1 MLTLPSYKLISLGDS
16 AITIDFGNIIDEDVN
31 DVVLALYHSLQ
42 QSPIPSM
49 IEAVPA
55 YSSLTIYY
63 DVAAA
68 QKKTSPGMLAYE
80 WMTGEISKR
89 LQTPLT
95 NAGTAPAGVQP
106 EVVTIPVCYDPMFAP
121 DLEQLALRKGLTT
134 EEVISIHTSKE
145 YRVYMLGF
153 LPGFSYMGE
162 VDARI
167 VIPRKPVPV
176 NVQPGSVGVAG
187 RQTGIYPFASPGG
200 WQIIGR
206 TPVLLFDTNKENPA
220 LLKPGDRVRFT
231 AISKDEFANH

>member
-16 AITIDFGNIIDEDVN
+16 AITIDFGNIIDEAVN

-42 QSPIPSM
+42 QSPIPST

-68 QKKTSPGMLAYE
+68 QKKTSPGKLAYE

-89 LQTPLT
+89 LQTPLS
-95 NAGTAPAGVQP
+95 AGPPVDVQP
-106 EVVTIPVCYDPMFAP
+106 SLITIPVCYDPALAP
-121 DLEQLALRKGLTT
+121 DLEQLAFRKGLSI
-134 EEVISIHTSKE
+134 EEVVSIHTGRE

-162 VDARI
+162 VDERI
-167 VIPRKPVPV
+167 ANPRKPAPV
-176 NVQPGSVGVAG
+176 NVEPGSVGIAG

-206 TPVLLFDTNKENPA
+206 TPVSLFDSNKENPA